1 MAHYYDIMFNVGSSL
16 RGSLINLIYKKS
28 LRLSTAARKE
38 TTMGEIINLMQVN
51 TQIFPDISFD
61 ILIVITGPIQI
72 ILAVVILYYYLE
84 NSAFVALGVMLFLI
98 PLVIF
103 VSALLEK
110 LETKKIEIKDSRI
123 KLLNEILNGIKVN
136 AIIL

>member
-16 RGSLINLIYKKS
+16 RTSLINLIYKKS